1 MPNKHSVQ
9 HQPDALNMRP
19 VPHLDDAA
27 WTAVGISAMQ
37 LIDLNLGNRGGL
49 DASLDYGNALYEMQG
64 ERANPPWENCA
75 NIIVPV
81 VFTAVG
87 EMTSRLSGSALVPR
101 PYTVAG
107 KDSISTQYAH
117 IVEQFY
123 NSEYDENDWY
133 DAYDTC
139 IQLACRDGTAILEVL
154 WEKKISE
161 TMQLVDGPVI
171 GKDGNP
177 SVDEFGQ
184 AIIKK
189 QRQRVKKVEWDAV
202 RYNPVELRDFIL
214 FPNYAPSI
222 EVADGV
228 ARKRYMSERDM
239 YSMVESGVFNA
250 DMVERIM
257 ACTSAGQDERPW
269 DRQGNATYTIG
280 GKLTIGDYAI
290 PMPDGMHVARG
301 PVEIWQILTSQ
312 FDLDGDGVCEEN
324 YIWVHDM
331 SRLMAG
337 FAPFEYEG
345 GRPYFPITV
354 MPRPNRFYGFSVPDV
369 VGSVQEEASAQRN
382 ARLDW
387 LDIASNPTF
396 YTTPGYKDLGE
407 NESHRFG
414 PGARMR
420 VETPTDVGFIQL
432 GDPPQALFQEEQSL
446 MALADRSIGAP
457 AAPAMPPANAS
468 AGGKQSGKAMQQ
480 SAALQGM
487 QTNRMIVKIRKW
499 MQKVFKY
506 THLLYVKY
514 GKDQMS
520 MLQSSSQGS
529 TEVQVPRE
537 ILALNYNLGVAGSGG
552 PLDKENSRQDAM
564 ALYQLL
570 TPSPLVQGD
579 MGHLY
584 NVTRN
589 VIEKFD
595 YPEITQ
601 FIGTLDEA
609 KQVQQQQA
617 QAQAEQQKEQMAAH
631 IIEHS
636 RVGKVKQPP
645 PPPGDPNSL
654 QGIMQAIKGQP
665 KEDEEDESDDADKS

>member
-1 MPNKHSVQ
+1 
-9 HQPDALNMRP
+9 
-19 VPHLDDAA
+19 
-27 WTAVGISAMQ
+27 
-37 LIDLNLGNRGGL
+37 
-49 DASLDYGNALYEMQG
+49 
-64 ERANPPWENCA
+64 
-75 NIIVPV
+75 
-81 VFTAVG
+81 
-87 EMTSRLSGSALVPR
+87 
-101 PYTVAG
+101 
-107 KDSISTQYAH
+107 
-117 IVEQFY
+117 
-123 NSEYDENDWY
+123 
-133 DAYDTC
+133 
-139 IQLACRDGTAILEVL
+139 
-154 WEKKISE
+154 
-161 TMQLVDGPVI
+161 
-171 GKDGNP
+171 
-177 SVDEFGQ
+177 
-184 AIIKK
+184 
-189 QRQRVKKVEWDAV
+189 
-202 RYNPVELRDFIL
+202 
-214 FPNYAPSI
+214 
-222 EVADGV
+222 
-228 ARKRYMSERDM
+228 
-239 YSMVESGVFNA
+239 
-250 DMVERIM
+250 
-257 ACTSAGQDERPW
+257 
-269 DRQGNATYTIG
+269 
-280 GKLTIGDYAI
+280 
-290 PMPDGMHVARG
+290 
-301 PVEIWQILTSQ
+301 
-312 FDLDGDGVCEEN
+312 
-324 YIWVHDM
+324 
-331 SRLMAG
+331 
-337 FAPFEYEG
+337 
-345 GRPYFPITV
+345 
-354 MPRPNRFYGFSVPDV
+354 
-369 VGSVQEEASAQRN
+369 
-382 ARLDW
+382 
-387 LDIASNPTF
+387 
-396 YTTPGYKDLGE
+396 
-407 NESHRFG
+407 
-414 PGARMR
+414 
-420 VETPTDVGFIQL
+420 
-432 GDPPQALFQEEQSL
+432 

-636 RVGKVKQPP
+636 KVGKVKQPP

>member
-9 HQPDALNMRP
+9 HQPEALNMRP
-19 VPHLDDAA
+19 VAKLDEAT

-37 LIDLNLGNRGGL
+37 LIDLNLGNRWAL
-49 DASLDYGNALYEMQG
+49 DVSLDYGNALYEMQG

-101 PYTVAG
+101 PYTAAG

-123 NSEYDENDWY
+123 NSEYEENNWY
-133 DAYDTC
+133 EAYDTC
-139 IQLACRDGTAILEVL
+139 IQLAARDGTAILEVL

-161 TMQLVDGPVI
+161 TVQLVDGPVM
-171 GKDGNP
+171 DETGNP
-177 SVDEFGQ
+177 KVDQFGQ

-239 YSMVESGVFNA
+239 YSMVESGVFDA

-257 ACTSAGQDERPW
+257 ACTAAGQDERPW

-290 PMPDGMHVARG
+290 PMPDGIHVARG
-301 PVEIWQILTSQ
+301 PVEMWQILTSQ

-337 FAPFEYEG
+337 WAPYEYEG
-345 GRPYFPITV
+345 GRPYFPICV
-354 MPRPNRFYGFSVPDV
+354 MPRPNRMYGFSVPDV
-369 VGSVQEEASAQRN
+369 VGAVQEEASAQRN

-432 GDPPQALFQEEQSL
+432 GDPPQSLFAEEQAL

-457 AAPAMPPANAS
+457 AAPAMPPA
-468 AGGKQSGKAMQQ
+468 GGSGAQKQSAKAAAQNQ
-480 SAALQGM
+480 ALQGM

-499 MQKVFKY
+499 MQKVFKF

-520 MLQSSSQGS
+520 MLQSSSEGN

-537 ILALNYNLGVAGSGG
+537 ILALNYNLGIAGSGG

-595 YPEITQ
+595 YPEITG

-609 KQVQQQQA
+609 KQMQQMQAIAQQK
-617 QAQAEQQKEQMAAH
+617 QQKEQMASH

-636 RVGKVKQPP
+636 KIGRVAQPGQGGAQVAAGLLGAGQQAQEEENS
-645 PPPGDPNSL
+645 GD
-654 QGIMQAIKGQP
+654 K
-665 KEDEEDESDDADKS
+665 DESDDQ